1 MSFSE
6 TMLFSAAWTNLL
18 EIIGLICEVL
28 NGFQPPHHRMD
39 SLNQR
44 LQDWQAKLDAGLA
57 YHSKQSPAVFLLQ

>member
-1 MSFSE
+1 M
-6 TMLFSAAWTNLL
+6 MFSAAWTNLL

-28 NGFQPPHHRMD
+28 NGFQTPHHRMH

-44 LQDWQAKLDAGLA
+44 LLDWQSNLDPTLS